1 MEIIAWLLTSV
12 YVLTAIGLYA
22 YQLFLRWRGERQ

>member
-22 YQLFLRWRGERQ
+22 YVLFRRMRGDRQ

>member
-12 YVLTAIGLYA
+12 YVLTAIGCCA
-22 YQLFLRWRGERQ
+22 YQLFLRRRGERQ

>member
-12 YVLTAIGLYA
+12 YVLTAIGCYA
-22 YQLFLRWRGERQ
+22 YVLFLRWRGERQ